1 MGPTTALAG
10 CHVSFLNANKDRRTS
25 LGAIFPAAALSFP
38 SLQWTSLQECCGGA
52 TSLPPLLS
60 LFAVQRHLFSM
71 LYWECLYLA
80 KSAGQFYS
88 YLIFSTAFG
97 IPSLKHLFSWLLD
110 PAASLAALSQSVPPV
125 PSTLMLPR
133 PLPSH
138 PFTSLSTLS
147 ASVISTSL
155 MATNN
160 TCISTIPEYLS

>member
-1 MGPTTALAG
+1 
-10 CHVSFLNANKDRRTS
+10 
-25 LGAIFPAAALSFP
+25 
-38 SLQWTSLQECCGGA
+38 
-52 TSLPPLLS
+52 
-60 LFAVQRHLFSM
+60 M

-110 PAASLAALSQSVPPV
+110 PAASMAALSQAVPPV
-125 PSTLMLPR
+125 PSALMVPR

-138 PFTSLSTLS
+138 PFTTLSTLS
-147 ASVISTSL
+147 ASVIATSL

-160 TCISTIPEYLS
+160 TCISTIPKCVLVTLEKAMATHSSTLAGQVPWMEEPGRLQSMGSLGVRHDFTFTFHFHT